1 MGYASY
7 NDDINERKGDT
18 SDRYERESHMSP
30 DYNKSARDYEKLHK
44 KFQLLERQ
52 LEFTQIDLREEQHK
66 RQLLKL
72 NFQKIVEAKCKAVI
86 EELQQELK
94 KAKEEQAKAT
104 KRLQIVEKW
113 RQEAEDE
120 NKALKK
126 ELNIFKKQQLVKKYK
141 N

>member
-1 MGYASY
+1 MGYGSY
-7 NDDINERKGDT
+7 NEDIDERKGDT